1 MMRITVGQLRTLIR
15 EAMQELNP
23 DLSPDCDTFAVFDFD
38 ETLALTNSKILV
50 VDDAGAEIKRLT
62 PAKYAVYIPE
72 PGEEFDF
79 SEFDVVKDGQPT
91 QLVSVLRD
99 VAACGTT
106 AAAILTARGPKA
118 QEPIRRF
125 FADMGIKLQIID
137 TVNTSDPQ
145 AKAHKIKGYLRDFSP
160 RVIHFFEDS
169 PKNLEA
175 VKKMAKTDPEFENV
189 DVVLHKMVD
198 GNKVDVEHAEYE
210 GLSAMSAPDDSNHI

>member
-1 MMRITVGQLRTLIR
+1 MRITVGQLRTLIR
-15 EAMQELNP
+15 EAMQEINP
-23 DLSPDCDTFAVFDFD
+23 NLQPDCDTFAVFDFD
-38 ETLALTNSKILV
+38 ETLALTNSEIHV
-50 VDDAGAEIKRLT
+50 VDDEGKKIKSLS

-79 SEFDVVKDGQPT
+79 SEFDIVKDGQPT

-106 AAAILTARGPKA
+106 AAAILTARGPNA
-118 QEPIRRF
+118 QDPIRQF
-125 FADMGIKLQIID
+125 FADMGITLQIID

-145 AKAHKIKGYLRDFSP
+145 AKDRKIKGYLRDYKP

-175 VKKMAKTDPEFENV
+175 VKKMAKTDPEFKNV
-189 DVVLHKMVD
+189 EIVLHKMVD
-198 GNKVDVEHAEYE
+198 GNKVDIDRVEYE
-210 GLSAMSAPDDSNHI
+210 GLKTIAAPEDSNHV

>member
-1 MMRITVGQLRTLIR
+1 MRITVKQLRTLIK
-15 EAMQELNP
+15 EAMQEINP
-23 DLSPDCDTFAVFDFD
+23 NLQPDCDTFAVFDFD
-38 ETLALTNSKILV
+38 ETLALTNSEILV
-50 VDDAGAEIKRLT
+50 VDDDGKEIKSLT

-72 PGEEFDF
+72 PGENFDF
-79 SEFDVVKDGQPT
+79 SEFDIVKDGEPT

-118 QEPIRRF
+118 QEPIRQF

-145 AKAHKIKGYLRDFSP
+145 AKARKIKGYLRDFKP

-175 VKKMAKTDPEFENV
+175 VKKMAKSDPEFKNV
-189 DVVLHKMVD
+189 EVVLHKMLD
-198 GNKVDVEHAEYE
+198 GNKVDVEQVEYE
-210 GLSAMSAPDDSNHI
+210 GLKAMSATDDSNHI

>member
-1 MMRITVGQLRTLIR
+1 MRITVKQLRTLIR
-15 EAMQELNP
+15 EAVQEINP
-23 DLSPDCDTFAVFDFD
+23 NLQPDCDTFAVFDFD
-38 ETLALTNSKILV
+38 ETLALTNSEILV
-50 VDDAGAEIKRLT
+50 VDDDGKKIKSLT

-72 PGEEFDF
+72 PGENFDF
-79 SEFDVVKDGQPT
+79 SEFDIVKDGQPT

-118 QEPIRRF
+118 QEPIRQF

-145 AKAHKIKGYLRDFSP
+145 AKARKIKGYLRDFNP

-175 VKKMAKTDPEFENV
+175 VKKMAKTDSEFENV
-189 DVVLHKMVD
+189 NVVLHKMVD
-198 GNKVDVEHAEYE
+198 GSKVDVEHVEYE
-210 GLSAMSAPDDSNHI
+210 GLSPASATDDSKHI

>member
-1 MMRITVGQLRTLIR
+1 MRITVKQLRTLIR
-15 EAMQELNP
+15 EAVQEINP
-23 DLSPDCDTFAVFDFD
+23 NLQPDCDTFAVFDFD
-38 ETLALTNSKILV
+38 ETLALTKSEILV
-50 VDDAGAEIKRLT
+50 VDDDGKKIKSLT

-72 PGEEFDF
+72 PGENFDF
-79 SEFDVVKDGQPT
+79 SEFDIVKDGQPT

-118 QEPIRRF
+118 QEPIRQF

-145 AKAHKIKGYLRDFSP
+145 AKAHKIKGYLRDFKP

-175 VKKMAKTDPEFENV
+175 VKKMAKTDQEFENV
-189 DVVLHKMVD
+189 EVVLHKMVD
-198 GNKVDVEHAEYE
+198 GNKVDVEPVEYE
-210 GLSAMSAPDDSNHI
+210 GLSATSAVEDSKHI

>member
-1 MMRITVGQLRTLIR
+1 MRITVRQLRTLIR
-15 EAMQELNP
+15 EAMQDLNP
-23 DLSPDCDTFAVFDFD
+23 NLQPDCDTFAVFDFD
-38 ETLALTNSKILV
+38 ETLALTDSEILV
-50 VDDAGAEIKRLT
+50 TDDDGKKIKSLT

-72 PGEEFDF
+72 PGENFDF
-79 SEFDVVKDGQPT
+79 SEFDIVKDGQPT

-118 QEPIRRF
+118 KKPIRQF

-145 AKAHKIKGYLRDFSP
+145 AKALKIKGYLRDFNP

-175 VKKMAKTDPEFENV
+175 VKKMAKTDPEFKNV

-198 GNKVDVEHAEYE
+198 GNKVDVEHVEYE
-210 GLSAMSAPDDSNHI
+210 GLSTASATDDSKHI

>member
-1 MMRITVGQLRTLIR
+1 MRITVKQLRTLIK
-15 EAMQELNP
+15 EAIQDLNP
-23 DLSPDCDTFAVFDFD
+23 DLKPDCDTFAVFDFD

-72 PGEEFDF
+72 PGENFDF
-79 SEFDVVKDGQPT
+79 SEFDIVKEGKPT
-91 QLVSVLRD
+91 QLVAVLRD

-106 AAAILTARGPKA
+106 AAAILTARGPRA
-118 QEPIRRF
+118 QGPIRQF

-145 AKAHKIKGYLRDFSP
+145 AKARKIKGYLRDFNP

-175 VKKMAKTDPEFENV
+175 VKKMAKSDQEFENV
-189 DVVLHKMVD
+189 EVVLHKMVD
-198 GNKVDVEHAEYE
+198 GNKVDVEPVEYE
-210 GLSAMSAPDDSNHI
+210 GLSATSAVEDSKHI

>member
-1 MMRITVGQLRTLIR
+1 MRITVRQLRTLIR
-15 EAMQELNP
+15 EAMQEINP
-23 DLSPDCDTFAVFDFD
+23 NLQPDCDTFAVFDFD
-38 ETLALTNSKILV
+38 ETLALTNSEILV
-50 VDDAGAEIKRLT
+50 VDDEGKKIKSLT

-72 PGEEFDF
+72 PGENFDF
-79 SEFDVVKDGQPT
+79 SEFDIVKDGQPT

-118 QEPIRRF
+118 QDPIRQF

-145 AKAHKIKGYLRDFSP
+145 AKARKIKGYLRDFNP

-175 VKKMAKTDPEFENV
+175 VKKMAKSDQEFENV
-189 DVVLHKMVD
+189 EVVLHKMVD
-198 GNKVDVEHAEYE
+198 GNKVDVEPVEYE
-210 GLSAMSAPDDSNHI
+210 GLSATSAVEASKHI

>member
-1 MMRITVGQLRTLIR
+1 MRITVGQLRTLIR
-15 EAMQELNP
+15 EAIQEINP
-23 DLSPDCDTFAVFDFD
+23 NLRPDCDTFAVFDFD
-38 ETLALTNSKILV
+38 ETLALTDSEILV
-50 VDDAGAEIKRLT
+50 IDDDGKKIKSLT

-72 PGEEFDF
+72 PGENFDF
-79 SEFDVVKDGQPT
+79 SEFDIVKDGQPT

-118 QEPIRRF
+118 QEPIRQF

-145 AKAHKIKGYLRDFSP
+145 AKARKIKGYLRDFNP

-175 VKKMAKTDPEFENV
+175 VKKMAKNDSEFENV
-189 DVVLHKMVD
+189 DVILHKMVD
-198 GNKVDVEHAEYE
+198 GNKVDVEHVEYE
-210 GLSAMSAPDDSNHI
+210 GQNNVSATDDSKHI

>member
-1 MMRITVGQLRTLIR
+1 MRITVGQLRTLIR
-15 EAMQELNP
+15 EAIQEINP
-23 DLSPDCDTFAVFDFD
+23 NLRPDCDTFAVFDFD
-38 ETLALTNSKILV
+38 ETLALTDSEILV
-50 VDDAGAEIKRLT
+50 IDDDGKKIKSLT

-72 PGEEFDF
+72 PGENFDF
-79 SEFDVVKDGQPT
+79 SEFDIVKDGQPT

-118 QEPIRRF
+118 QEPIRQF

-145 AKAHKIKGYLRDFSP
+145 AKARKIKGYLRDFNP

-175 VKKMAKTDPEFENV
+175 VKKMAKTDIEFENV

-198 GNKVDVEHAEYE
+198 GNKVDVEHVEYE
-210 GLSAMSAPDDSNHI
+210 GQNNVSATDDSKHI

>member
-1 MMRITVGQLRTLIR
+1 MRITVRQLRTLIR
-15 EAMQELNP
+15 EAMQEMNP
-23 DLSPDCDTFAVFDFD
+23 NLQPDCDTFAVFDFD
-38 ETLALTNSKILV
+38 ETLALTDSEILV
-50 VDDAGAEIKRLT
+50 TDDNGKKIKSLT

-72 PGEEFDF
+72 PGENFDF
-79 SEFDVVKDGQPT
+79 SEFDIVKDGQPT

-118 QEPIRRF
+118 QEPIRQF

-145 AKAHKIKGYLRDFSP
+145 AKARKIKGYLRDFNP

-169 PKNLEA
+169 PKNLDA
-175 VKKMAKTDPEFENV
+175 VKKMAASDPEFENA
-189 DVVLHKMVD
+189 DVILHKMVD
-198 GNKVDVEHAEYE
+198 GNKVDVEHVEYE
-210 GLSAMSAPDDSNHI
+210 GLSAISATDDSKHI

>member
-1 MMRITVGQLRTLIR
+1 MRITVGQLRTLIR
-15 EAMQELNP
+15 EAIQEINP
-23 DLSPDCDTFAVFDFD
+23 NLRPDCDTFAVFDFD
-38 ETLALTNSKILV
+38 ETLALTDSEILV
-50 VDDAGAEIKRLT
+50 IDDDGKKIKSLT

-72 PGEEFDF
+72 PGENFDF
-79 SEFDVVKDGQPT
+79 SEFDIVKDGQPT

-118 QEPIRRF
+118 QEPIRQF

-145 AKAHKIKGYLRDFSP
+145 AKARKIKGYLRDFNP

-175 VKKMAKTDPEFENV
+175 VKKMAKTDSEFEKV

-198 GNKVDVEHAEYE
+198 GNKVDVEHVEYE
-210 GLSAMSAPDDSNHI
+210 GQNNVSATDDSKHI

>member
-1 MMRITVGQLRTLIR
+1 MRITVGQLRTLIR
-15 EAMQELNP
+15 EAIQEINP
-23 DLSPDCDTFAVFDFD
+23 NLRPDCDTFAVFDFD
-38 ETLALTNSKILV
+38 ETLALTDSEILV
-50 VDDAGAEIKRLT
+50 IDDDGKKIKSLT

-72 PGEEFDF
+72 PGENFDF
-79 SEFDVVKDGQPT
+79 SEFDIVKDGQPT

-118 QEPIRRF
+118 QEPIRQF

-145 AKAHKIKGYLRDFSP
+145 AKARKIKGYLRDFSP

-175 VKKMAKTDPEFENV
+175 VKKMAKTDIEFENV
-189 DVVLHKMVD
+189 DVILHKMVD
-198 GNKVDVEHAEYE
+198 GNKVDVEHVEYE
-210 GLSAMSAPDDSNHI
+210 GQNNVSATDDSKHI

>member
-1 MMRITVGQLRTLIR
+1 MRITVGQLRTLIR
-15 EAMQELNP
+15 EAIQEINP
-23 DLSPDCDTFAVFDFD
+23 NLRPDCDTFAVFDFD
-38 ETLALTNSKILV
+38 ETLALTDSEILV
-50 VDDAGAEIKRLT
+50 VDDDGKKIKSLT

-72 PGEEFDF
+72 PGENFDF
-79 SEFDVVKDGQPT
+79 SEFDIVKDGQPT

-118 QEPIRRF
+118 QEPIRQF

-145 AKAHKIKGYLRDFSP
+145 AKARKIKGYLRDFNP

-175 VKKMAKTDPEFENV
+175 AKKMAKNDIEFENV

-198 GNKVDVEHAEYE
+198 GNKVDVEHVEYE
-210 GLSAMSAPDDSNHI
+210 GQNNVSATDDSKHI

>member
-1 MMRITVGQLRTLIR
+1 
-15 EAMQELNP
+15 MQEINP
-23 DLSPDCDTFAVFDFD
+23 NLQPDCDTFAVFDFD
-38 ETLALTNSKILV
+38 ETLALTNSEIHV
-50 VDDAGAEIKRLT
+50 VDDEGKKIKSLS

-79 SEFDVVKDGQPT
+79 SEFDIVKDGQPT

-106 AAAILTARGPKA
+106 AAAILTARGPNA
-118 QEPIRRF
+118 QDPIRQF

-145 AKAHKIKGYLRDFSP
+145 AKARKIKGYLRDYNP

-175 VKKMAKTDPEFENV
+175 VKKMAKTDPEFKNV
-189 DVVLHKMVD
+189 EVVLHKMVD
-198 GNKVDVEHAEYE
+198 GNKVDIDRVEYE
-210 GLSAMSAPDDSNHI
+210 GLKTIAAPEDSNHV

>member
-38 ETLALTNSKILV
+38 ETLALTKSEILV

-72 PGEEFDF
+72 PGENFDF
-79 SEFDVVKDGQPT
+79 SDFDIVKEGEPT
-91 QLVSVLRD
+91 QLVSVLRY
-99 VAACGTT
+99 VAGCGPT

-118 QEPIRRF
+118 QEPIRQF

-145 AKAHKIKGYLRDFSP
+145 AKARKIKGYVRSYAP
-160 RVIHFFEDS
+160 RVLHFFEDS
-169 PKNLEA
+169 PKNLDA
-175 VKKMAKTDPEFENV
+175 VKKMAETDREFENV
-189 DVVLHKMVD
+189 DVILHKMVD
-198 GNKVDVEHAEYE
+198 GDKVDVEHVEYK
-210 GLSAMSAPDDSNHI
+210 GLKPASASEDSNFV

>member
-1 MMRITVGQLRTLIR
+1 
-15 EAMQELNP
+15 MQEMNP
-23 DLSPDCDTFAVFDFD
+23 NLQPDCDTFAVFDFD
-38 ETLALTNSKILV
+38 ETLALTDSEILV
-50 VDDAGAEIKRLT
+50 TDDNGKKIKSLT

-72 PGEEFDF
+72 PGENFDF
-79 SEFDVVKDGQPT
+79 SEFDIVKDGQPT

-118 QEPIRRF
+118 QEPIRQF

-145 AKAHKIKGYLRDFSP
+145 AKARKIKGYLRDFNP

-175 VKKMAKTDPEFENV
+175 VKKMAASDPEFENA
-189 DVVLHKMVD
+189 DVILHKMVD
-198 GNKVDVEHAEYE
+198 GNKVDVEHVEYE
-210 GLSAMSAPDDSNHI
+210 GLSAISATDDSKHI

>member
-1 MMRITVGQLRTLIR
+1 MRITVGQLRTLIR
-15 EAMQELNP
+15 EAMQEINP
-23 DLSPDCDTFAVFDFD
+23 NLQPDCDTFAVFDFD
-38 ETLALTNSKILV
+38 ETLALTNSEIHV
-50 VDDAGAEIKRLT
+50 VDDEGKKIKSLS

-79 SEFDVVKDGQPT
+79 SEFDIVKDGQPT

-106 AAAILTARGPKA
+106 AAAILTARGPNA
-118 QEPIRRF
+118 QDPIRQF

-145 AKAHKIKGYLRDFSP
+145 AKARKIKGYLRDYNP

-175 VKKMAKTDPEFENV
+175 VKKMAKTDPEFKNV
-189 DVVLHKMVD
+189 EVVLHKMVD
-198 GNKVDVEHAEYE
+198 GNKVDIDRVEYE
-210 GLSAMSAPDDSNHI
+210 GLKTIAAPEDSNHV

>member
-1 MMRITVGQLRTLIR
+1 MRITVRQLRTLIR
-15 EAMQELNP
+15 EAIQEINP
-23 DLSPDCDTFAVFDFD
+23 NLRPDCDTFAVFDFD
-38 ETLALTNSKILV
+38 ETLALTDSEILV
-50 VDDAGAEIKRLT
+50 IDDDGKKIKSLT

-72 PGEEFDF
+72 PGENFDF
-79 SEFDVVKDGQPT
+79 SEFDIVKDGQPT

-118 QEPIRRF
+118 QEPIRQF

-145 AKAHKIKGYLRDFSP
+145 AKARKIKGYLRDFSP

-175 VKKMAKTDPEFENV
+175 VKKMAKTDIEFENV
-189 DVVLHKMVD
+189 DVILHKMVD
-198 GNKVDVEHAEYE
+198 GNKVDVEHVEYE
-210 GLSAMSAPDDSNHI
+210 GQNNVSATDDSKHI

>member
-1 MMRITVGQLRTLIR
+1 MRITVRQLRTLIR
-15 EAMQELNP
+15 EAIQEINP
-23 DLSPDCDTFAVFDFD
+23 NLRPDCDTFAVFDFD
-38 ETLALTNSKILV
+38 ETLALTDSEILV
-50 VDDAGAEIKRLT
+50 IDDDGKKIKSLT

-72 PGEEFDF
+72 PGENFDF
-79 SEFDVVKDGQPT
+79 SEFDIVKDGQPT

-118 QEPIRRF
+118 QEPIRQF
-125 FADMGIKLQIID
+125 FADMGIRLQIID

-145 AKAHKIKGYLRDFSP
+145 AKARKIKGYLRDFSP

-175 VKKMAKTDPEFENV
+175 VKKMAKTDIEFENV
-189 DVVLHKMVD
+189 DVILHKMVD
-198 GNKVDVEHAEYE
+198 GNKVDVEHVEYE
-210 GLSAMSAPDDSNHI
+210 GQNNVSATDDSKHI

>member
-15 EAMQELNP
+15 EAVQELNP
-23 DLSPDCDTFAVFDFD
+23 NLQPDCDTFAVFDFD
-38 ETLALTNSKILV
+38 ETLALTDSKILV
-50 VDDAGAEIKRLT
+50 VDDDGKKVKTLT

-72 PGEEFDF
+72 PGENFDF
-79 SEFDVVKDGQPT
+79 SEFDIVKDGRPT
-91 QLVSVLRD
+91 PLVDVLRD

-106 AAAILTARGPKA
+106 AAAILTARGPIA
-118 QEPIRRF
+118 QEPIRSF
-125 FADMGIKLQIID
+125 FKEMGIRLQIID

-145 AKAHKIKGYLRDFSP
+145 AKARKIKGYLRDFNP

-175 VKKMAKTDPEFENV
+175 VKKMAKSDPEFEKV

-198 GNKVDVEHAEYE
+198 GDKVDVEHVEYE
-210 GLSAMSAPDDSNHI
+210 GVSAISASEDSKHI

>member
-1 MMRITVGQLRTLIR
+1 MRITVRQLRTLIR
-15 EAMQELNP
+15 EAMQEMNP
-23 DLSPDCDTFAVFDFD
+23 NLQPDCDTFAVFDFD
-38 ETLALTNSKILV
+38 ETLALTDSEILV
-50 VDDAGAEIKRLT
+50 TDDNGKKIKSLT

-72 PGEEFDF
+72 PGENFDF
-79 SEFDVVKDGQPT
+79 SEFDIVKDGQPT

-99 VAACGTT
+99 VADCGTT

-118 QEPIRRF
+118 QEPIRQF

-145 AKAHKIKGYLRDFSP
+145 AKARKIKGYLRDFNP

-175 VKKMAKTDPEFENV
+175 VKKMAASDPEFENA
-189 DVVLHKMVD
+189 DVILHKMVD
-198 GNKVDVEHAEYE
+198 GNKVDVEHVEYE
-210 GLSAMSAPDDSNHI
+210 GLSAISATDDSKHI

>member
-1 MMRITVGQLRTLIR
+1 MRITVRQLRTLIR
-15 EAMQELNP
+15 EAMQEMNP
-23 DLSPDCDTFAVFDFD
+23 NLQPDCDTFAVFDFD
-38 ETLALTNSKILV
+38 ETLALTDSEILV
-50 VDDAGAEIKRLT
+50 TDDNGKKIKSLT

-72 PGEEFDF
+72 PGENFDF
-79 SEFDVVKDGQPT
+79 SEFDIVKDGQPT

-118 QEPIRRF
+118 QDPIRQF

-145 AKAHKIKGYLRDFSP
+145 AKARKIKGYLRDFNP

-175 VKKMAKTDPEFENV
+175 VKKMAKVDPEFKNV
-189 DVVLHKMVD
+189 EVVLHKMVD
-198 GNKVDVEHAEYE
+198 GNKVDVEQVEYE
-210 GLSAMSAPDDSNHI
+210 GLSSISATDDSYHV

>member
-15 EAMQELNP
+15 EAMQEINP
-23 DLSPDCDTFAVFDFD
+23 NLQPDCDTFAVFDFD
-38 ETLALTNSKILV
+38 ETLALTNSEIHV
-50 VDDAGAEIKRLT
+50 VDDEGKKIKSLS

-79 SEFDVVKDGQPT
+79 SEFDIVKEGKAT

-106 AAAILTARGPKA
+106 AAAILTARGPNAKD
-118 QEPIRRF
+118 PIRQF

-145 AKAHKIKGYLRDFSP
+145 AKARKIKGYLRDYNP

-175 VKKMAKTDPEFENV
+175 VKKMAKTDPEFKNV
-189 DVVLHKMVD
+189 EVVLHKMVD
-198 GNKVDVEHAEYE
+198 GNKVDIDRVEYE
-210 GLSAMSAPDDSNHI
+210 GLKTIAAPEDSNHV